1 MQCSYQA
8 DKDCF
13 YISDDFI
20 RGLTGALTGKVYKV
34 VATSSKG
41 KVFTVYVEADSV
53 DNAQAKCIQASRNDP
68 AKIVSW
74 EIKLITP
81 DERI

>member
-1 MQCSYQA
+1 MQCSYHA

-13 YISDDFI
+13 YISNDFI
-20 RGLTGALTGKVYKV
+20 RGLTGALTGKTYKV
-34 VATSSKG
+34 LATSSKG
-41 KVFTVYVEADSV
+41 KVFTIYVEADSV

-74 EIKLITP
+74 QISLHPLDKEI
-81 DERI
+81 